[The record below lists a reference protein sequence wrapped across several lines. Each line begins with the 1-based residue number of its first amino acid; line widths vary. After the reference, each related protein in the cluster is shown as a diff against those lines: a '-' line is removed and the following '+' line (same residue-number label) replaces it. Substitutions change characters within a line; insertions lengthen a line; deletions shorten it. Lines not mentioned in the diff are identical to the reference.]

1 MIDVLI
7 FAQIV
12 FYFSASIAIIVIGV
26 LLSFSVYHLVR
37 VSRHLHS
44 IAQSFDQTSHEVKD
58 KLAVALDNL
67 ERLPVFSFLFKSRDK
82 SKKSG
87 RSKSNS
93 RGN

>member
-26 LLSFSVYHLVR
+26 LLVFAIYHLVR

-44 IAQSFDQTSHEVKD
+44 IAESFDQTSHEVKD
-58 KLAVALDNL
+58 RLAMALENL
-67 ERLPVFSFLFKSRDK
+67 ERLPVFSFLFKSRDRGH
-82 SKKSG
+82 KSG
-87 RSKSNS
+87 RSKK
-93 RGN
+93 